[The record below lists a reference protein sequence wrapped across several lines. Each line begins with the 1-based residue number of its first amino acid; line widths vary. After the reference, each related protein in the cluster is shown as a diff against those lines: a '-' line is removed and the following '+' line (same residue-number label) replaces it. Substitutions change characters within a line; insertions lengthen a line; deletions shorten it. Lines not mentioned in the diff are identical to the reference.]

1 MKFNRLLCALTV
13 IAAAQLA
20 RADLPFSGQSLGN
33 LQATMDFCTRVQ
45 PEEAAKFQDQ
55 FKMFI
60 KGFPE
65 KELAALL
72 QSDEYKATYE
82 TTGTALDKL
91 AKPQANET
99 CKRLLHN

>member
-1 MKFNRLLCALTV
+1 MKLNRIVFALAV

-33 LQATMDFCTRVQ
+33 LQATMDFCARVQ
-45 PEEAAKFQDQ
+45 PDEAAKFQDQ

-65 KELAALL
+65 KELAVLV

-82 TTGTALDKL
+82 TIGTALDKL
-91 AKPQANET
+91 AKPQADET
-99 CKRLLHN
+99 